1 MTVVIYDTTLRDGAQ
16 GEGVSFSLEDRL
28 DILRELDAFGIDY
41 VECGWPGSNPM
52 TDEFFT
58 AAKGLDLKNAKI
70 SAFGS
75 TRRRDIKAED
85 DANLKALI
93 ESGADWACIFGKTW
107 DFQVES
113 VLNTTKEENL
123 AMIGDSVKFLRESGM
138 RVMFDAE
145 HFFDGYASNP
155 KYALKAVKAA
165 ADAGAEWIILCET
178 NGGALPDHVRD
189 AVKVVRETIDTP
201 VGIHCHNDIDLGV
214 ANSLTA
220 VKAGAR
226 MVQGCINGIGERAGN
241 ANLCSIIPTL
251 MLKMGF
257 KTGVKDLTKLT
268 ALSKFVGEVANI
280 APPASLPYVGANA
293 FAHKGGTHVSALMKD
308 TRTYEHIDPSLVGN
322 KRKVLI
328 SDLSGRASILEKL
341 KELGID
347 ADNED
352 SGHITD
358 TVKELESRGYQFE
371 GADASFELLVKR
383 LRGEFEPYFTIAG
396 FRLFMDEVENN
407 TLISEASIKVKN
419 REGAVE
425 HTASE
430 GDGPVNALDNA
441 LRKAL
446 SKFFPIIDD
455 IRLSDYKVR
464 VLDEKSAT
472 AATVRVLIRS
482 TNGTESWTTVG
493 VSQNVIEASLIALVD
508 SLEYAIMMNERKAVK

>member
-52 TDEFFT
+52 TDEFFA
-58 AAKGLDLKNAKI
+58 AAKGLDLKSAKI

-189 AVKVVRETIDTP
+189 AVKAVRETIDTP

-220 VKAGAR
+220 VKAGA
-226 MVQGCINGIGERAGN
+226 
-241 ANLCSIIPTL
+241 S
-251 MLKMGF
+251 
-257 KTGVKDLTKLT
+257 
-268 ALSKFVGEVANI
+268 
-280 APPASLPYVGANA
+280 
-293 FAHKGGTHVSALMKD
+293 
-308 TRTYEHIDPSLVGN
+308 
-322 KRKVLI
+322 
-328 SDLSGRASILEKL
+328 
-341 KELGID
+341 
-347 ADNED
+347 
-352 SGHITD
+352 
-358 TVKELESRGYQFE
+358 
-371 GADASFELLVKR
+371 
-383 LRGEFEPYFTIAG
+383 
-396 FRLFMDEVENN
+396 
-407 TLISEASIKVKN
+407 
-419 REGAVE
+419 
-425 HTASE
+425 
-430 GDGPVNALDNA
+430 
-441 LRKAL
+441 
-446 SKFFPIIDD
+446 
-455 IRLSDYKVR
+455 
-464 VLDEKSAT
+464 
-472 AATVRVLIRS
+472 
-482 TNGTESWTTVG
+482 
-493 VSQNVIEASLIALVD
+493 
-508 SLEYAIMMNERKAVK
+508 